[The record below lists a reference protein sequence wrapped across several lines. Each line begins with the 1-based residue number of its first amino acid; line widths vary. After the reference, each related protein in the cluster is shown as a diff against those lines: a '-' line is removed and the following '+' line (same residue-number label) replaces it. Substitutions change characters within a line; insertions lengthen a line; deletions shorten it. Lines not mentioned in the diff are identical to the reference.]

1 VHVGIDSFVSA
12 VMDPETGH
20 EVGPV
25 ERIEHLLE
33 EIALADSCGLYS
45 FGIGE
50 HHREE
55 FYDSAPPVLLA
66 AAAARTS
73 RIRLGSAVT
82 VLSAADPVRVF
93 QQFATL
99 DLIAKGRVDLI
110 VGRGSFTEA
119 FPLFGLDL
127 ADYDS
132 LFDEKLDLLLRI
144 RDSTNVTWSG
154 RHRPPLSGQ
163 GVYPRPAQD
172 PLPIWIG
179 VGGTPESFVRAGVLG
194 LPLMVAIIGGE
205 PRRFAPLVDLYRR
218 AGLQAGPGRER
229 LRVGLHVFG
238 YVGESGQG
246 VYPRPAQDPLPIWIG
261 VGGTPESFVRAGV
274 LGLPLM
280 VAIIGGEPRRFAPLV
295 DLYRRAGLQAGHGP
309 EKLRVGLHVFGY
321 VGESVQ
327 AAGDIVYPGWHQMFT
342 TASRERGFPPPTRA
356 QFDATSGADGAFFMG
371 DPETIATKLRR
382 VSEQLGGVER
392 ISIQMTNS
400 RLSHANLL
408 RGIELLGTEV
418 APAVADV

>member
-1 VHVGIDSFVSA
+1 VHVGIDSFVST
-12 VMDPETGH
+12 VIDPETGH
-20 EVGPV
+20 RVGAE

-33 EIALADSCGLYS
+33 EIALADACGLYS

-55 FYDSAPPVLLA
+55 YYDSAPPVLLA

-132 LFDEKLDLLLRI
+132 LFDEKLDLLLKI
-144 RDSTNVTWSG
+144 RDSTQVSWSG

-179 VGGTPESFVRAGVLG
+179 VGGTPESFVRAGLLG

-218 AGLQAGPGRER
+218 AGQ
-229 LRVGLHVFG
+229 
-238 YVGESGQG
+238 
-246 VYPRPAQDPLPIWIG
+246 
-261 VGGTPESFVRAGV
+261 
-274 LGLPLM
+274 
-280 VAIIGGEPRRFAPLV
+280 
-295 DLYRRAGLQAGHGP
+295 QAGHGP
-309 EKLRVGLHVFGY
+309 ETLKVGLHVFGY
-321 VGESVQ
+321 VGESVRS
-327 AAGDIVYPGWHQMFT
+327 AADIIYPGWHQMFT

-356 QFDATSGADGAFFMG
+356 QFDATSGPDGAFFLG
-371 DPETIATKLRR
+371 DPDTLATKLRR
-382 VSEQLGGVER
+382 VSEQLGGVDR
-392 ISIQMTNS
+392 VSLQMTNP
-400 RLSHANLL
+400 RLSHADLL
-408 RGIELLGTEV
+408 RGIELLGNDV
-418 APAVADV
+418 APAVADI